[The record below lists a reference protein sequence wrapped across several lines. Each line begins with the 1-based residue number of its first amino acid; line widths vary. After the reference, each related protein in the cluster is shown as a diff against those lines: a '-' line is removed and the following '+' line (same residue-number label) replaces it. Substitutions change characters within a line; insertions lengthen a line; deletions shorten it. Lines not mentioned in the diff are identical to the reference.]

1 MTKIDFNVKW
11 LILTTINKILL
22 HGEVDRK
29 SLYQIKGIIE
39 EEIIATMRY
48 NENVLETINIPEISK
63 ENKNGK

>member
-29 SLYQIKGIIE
+29 SLYEIKGIIE
-39 EEIIATMRY
+39 EEIIATMKY
-48 NENVLETINIPEISK
+48 NENVLESIKISDIK
-63 ENKNGK
+63 E